1 LKDNLSKMKI
11 VFTLNGQA
19 VPLTNFLIQDAP
31 SQGQYC
37 HEVEAAVTDWKPGE
51 NHAVTTL
58 TFTAP
63 VNDGSADY
71 PAGDQVYDYL
81 VEMP

>member
-1 LKDNLSKMKI
+1 
-11 VFTLNGQA
+11 V
-19 VPLTNFLIQDAP
+19 
-31 SQGQYC
+31 
-37 HEVEAAVTDWKPGE
+37 AAVTDWKSGE
-51 NHAVTTL
+51 NHAITTL

-81 VEMP
+81 VKLP